1 MIVLLAILAATRA
14 YPVGLQSPPIQSLD
28 QLHSSSCHD
37 PNNCRSLWDIIRS
50 CALTIFLC
58 TWVSVHPN
66 IPSPH
71 EGWPRVTLRRMG
83 LMLATLIMPEAIIG
97 WALRQRLAA
106 GQLAK
111 QHKGEGWTLTHGFF
125 ATMGGFMAYE
135 GNEPIYVL
143 LPKELESYSLTGNG
157 DFPRISK
164 MEIQDKSKGDFVS
177 KAVVILQTTWFVMQC
192 IARGVQGLPIT
203 ELELAT
209 IAFAGL
215 NFVLYLLWWDK
226 PLNVQCG
233 VRVYKKRI
241 TDSPVEDGHVEA
253 TVGCWVALGDALS
266 KLPAAI
272 VHGPL
277 EEDSFLEESG
287 LRWPWPARVLAWPV
301 IKPFDIL
308 VGGYHDEVGKRVGT
322 FYPREWE
329 YWSKVWRLAMV
340 IAVIASAFGGIHCI
354 GWSFIFP
361 SSTEKK
367 LWHVASVSITSIPVP
382 LFLLLFLL
390 ESDLLDDVPD
400 WLHVNTLVFERII
413 TLCVVL
419 HLFLYVLS
427 RLVLLILPFLC
438 LRSLPPAAYHTVRWT
453 SFIPHI

>member
-1 MIVLLAILAATRA
+1 
-14 YPVGLQSPPIQSLD
+14 
-28 QLHSSSCHD
+28 
-37 PNNCRSLWDIIRS
+37 
-50 CALTIFLC
+50 
-58 TWVSVHPN
+58 
-66 IPSPH
+66 
-71 EGWPRVTLRRMG
+71 
-83 LMLATLIMPEAIIG
+83 
-97 WALRQRLAA
+97 
-106 GQLAK
+106 
-111 QHKGEGWTLTHGFF
+111 
-125 ATMGGFMAYE
+125 MGGFMAYE
-135 GNEPIYVL
+135 GNKPIEVL
-143 LPKELESYSLTGNG
+143 LPERLRSYSLTGNG
-157 DFPRISK
+157 DFPRMSK
-164 MEIQDKSKGDFVS
+164 MEIQDKSKGDFIS
-177 KAVVILQTTWFVMQC
+177 KAVVILQTSWFVMQC

-241 TDSPVEDGHVEA
+241 TDSPVDDGHVEA

-277 EEDSFLEESG
+277 VEDSLLESEG

-308 VGGYHDEVGKRVGT
+308 VGGYHDKVGKRVST

-329 YWSKVWRLAMV
+329 YWIDIWRLAMV

-354 GWSFIFP
+354 GWSFTFP
-361 SSTEKK
+361 SSTERT
-367 LWHVASVSITSIPVP
+367 LWRVASISITSIPVP
-382 LFLLLFLL
+382 LFSVIFLL
-390 ESDLLDDVPD
+390 ESDLFDDFRDWFEYRVPKWIARPII
-400 WLHVNTLVFERII
+400 WLMILLVPLQLI
-413 TLCVVL
+413 
-419 HLFLYVLS
+419 LYVLS
-427 RLVLLILPFLC
+427 RLVLLILSFLC
-438 LRSLPPAAYHTVRWT
+438 LRSLPPAAYHTVHWT

>member
-28 QLHSSSCHD
+28 QLHSASCDD
-37 PNNCRSLWDIIRS
+37 PNNFRSLWDIIRS
-50 CALTIFLC
+50 CAVTIFLC

-66 IPSPH
+66 IPSPD

-83 LMLATLIMPEAIIG
+83 LMLATLIVPEAIIG

-111 QHKGEGWTLTHGFF
+111 KHKGEGWTLTHGFF

-135 GNEPIYVL
+135 GNKPIEVL
-143 LPKELESYSLTGNG
+143 LPIDLGSYSLTGNG
-157 DFPRISK
+157 NFPRISK
-164 MEIQDKSKGDFVS
+164 KEIQDKSKGDFIS
-177 KAVVILQTTWFVMQC
+177 KAVVILQTSWFVMQC
-192 IARGVQGLPIT
+192 IARGVQRLPIT

-241 TDSPVEDGHVEA
+241 TDEPVEDGHVEA
-253 TVGCWVALGDALS
+253 SVGCWVALGDALS

-277 EEDSFLEESG
+277 KEDSTMEEE
-287 LRWPWPARVLAWPV
+287 WPWAARILAWPV

-308 VGGYHDEVGKRVGT
+308 LGGYNDKMGKRVGT
-322 FYPREWE
+322 FYPRDWD
-329 YWSKVWRLAMV
+329 YWNKAWRLGMV

-382 LFLLLFLL
+382 LFLLQFLI
-390 ESDLLDDVPD
+390 ESGLLDDVND
-400 WLHVNTLVFERII
+400 RGGLWII
-413 TLCVVL
+413 LPCSVL

-438 LRSLPPAAYHTVRWT
+438 LRSLPPAAYHTVHWT